1 VRLAGNRS
9 RQRELWNVTSTKSV
23 SSIEFDEAFPADGSR
38 TRVHTVLPARPLIE
52 PPLHDLFNC
61 SEDYLADFGCL
72 ADGHKSIANTELFGN
87 PDSQHLLIEA
97 RVIAIYMPEEPTG
110 TNIEGEAPDIE
121 PVVETDEATVTDDAE
136 LERTLGLSGGLAIGI
151 GTMIGAGIFVFP
163 GLAGAEVGTA
173 ATVSFAVGGVIALLV
188 ALPTSELA
196 TAMPKSGGGYYFI
209 SRGLGTLAGTVIGL
223 SLWLGLVFATAFYLV
238 GLGFYALDA
247 LAAVGVGISATP
259 GLIVS
264 VIAVL
269 SGIGFTVLNITGTE
283 NAAKLQNGIVALLL
297 SMLIAFLG
305 FGLLEAFGFVQVD
318 TPPGEARNVWEVVP
332 IMSVAALVFT
342 SYLGFAQVATVA
354 GEMKNPGRN
363 LPLAMVGSVLIVTV
377 MYILTIFVA
386 TSVFTQDALEAAGET
401 AMVEVGRQLL
411 GPAGAL
417 VIIIGGL
424 LATMSSANASV
435 LSTSRAIYGV
445 SKDALLPKE
454 ASRINL
460 KYGTPHVALGMAG
473 GPVVVLAATRQVQ
486 LLAEVASF
494 LHLIMYGLMCVALLA
509 IRRDEPEWYDPDFR
523 VPGGSVIPVVG
534 ALASFGLIAFMNRT
548 SIAVG
553 IVVILVTAGWYFYY
567 ARDVNLKGAL

>member
-1 VRLAGNRS
+1 MS
-9 RQRELWNVTSTKSV
+9 
-23 SSIEFDEAFPADGSR
+23 D
-38 TRVHTVLPARPLIE
+38 RP
-52 PPLHDLFNC
+52 
-61 SEDYLADFGCL
+61 S
-72 ADGHKSIANTELFGN
+72 
-87 PDSQHLLIEA
+87 
-97 RVIAIYMPEEPTG
+97 G
-110 TNIEGEAPDIE
+110 TNVQGEAPDVE
-121 PVVETDEATVTDDAE
+121 PVVETDEATITEDAE
-136 LERTLGLSGGLAIGI
+136 LERTLGLTGGLAIGI

-163 GLAGAEVGTA
+163 GLAGGQIGTA
-173 ATVSFAVGGVIALLV
+173 ATVSFGIGGVVALLV

-223 SLWLGLVFATAFYLV
+223 SLWFGLVFATAFYLV

-247 LAAVGVGISATP
+247 LAEVGVTIGASP
-259 GLIVS
+259 GVIVS

-269 SGIGFTVLNITGTE
+269 AGIGFTILNVTGTE

-297 SMLIAFLG
+297 SMLVAFLG
-305 FGLLEAFGFVQVD
+305 FGLLEAFGFVDAD
-318 TPPGEARNVWEVVP
+318 TPPGEAANVWEVVP

-354 GEMKNPGRN
+354 GEMKRPGRN
-363 LPLAMVGSVLIVTV
+363 LPLAMIGSVLIVTV
-377 MYILTIFVA
+377 LYVLTIFVA
-386 TSVFTQDALEAAGET
+386 TDIFTQNQLLDAGET

-411 GPAGAL
+411 GTPGAL
-417 VIIIGGL
+417 IIILGGL
-424 LATMSSANASV
+424 LATMSSANASI

-445 SKDALLPKE
+445 SKDALLPRW

-494 LHLIMYGLMCVALLA
+494 LHLVMYGLMCVALLA
-509 IRRDEPEWYDPDFR
+509 IRRDQPEWYDPDFV
-523 VPGGSVIPVVG
+523 VPGGPVIPVLG
-534 ALASFGLIAFMNRT
+534 ALASFGLIAFMQPT

-553 IVVILVTAGWYFYY
+553 IAVIVTTAGWYFYY
-567 ARDVNLKGAL
+567 ARDITLKGAL